1 MAITRTL
8 DRTIADLETAAKYNK
23 KAGNGTLS
31 KWMKESAEYFKQVR
45 TEVQMEVDRALD
57 AMPLGNYQ
65 EKKLRR
71 SEVFAHDW
79 YKFEEEN
86 LCNWDRN

>member
-8 DRTIADLETAAKYNK
+8 DRTIANLETAAKYNK
-23 KAGNGTLS
+23 KTGNDTLS

-45 TEVQMEVDRALD
+45 TETKRNVDRMLD
-57 AMPLGNYQ
+57 EMPLGNYS

-71 SEVFAHDW
+71 SELFAHDW
-79 YKFEEEN
+79 YNYEEAN
-86 LCNWDRN
+86 LMNWDRN